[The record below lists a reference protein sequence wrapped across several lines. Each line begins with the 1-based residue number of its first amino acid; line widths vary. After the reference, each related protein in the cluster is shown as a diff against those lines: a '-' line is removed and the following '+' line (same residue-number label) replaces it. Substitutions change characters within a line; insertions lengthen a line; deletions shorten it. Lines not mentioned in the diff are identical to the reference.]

1 MQVNGGVHVFLSE
14 NRKAVQHAMGYR
26 EDDPACNSRAAGHQI
41 YILDLLLLAETS
53 KYKRKTGEMWVSNW
67 EAEPPSS

>member
-1 MQVNGGVHVFLSE
+1 MQVNGGIHVFLSE

-26 EDDPACNSRAAGHQI
+26 EDDPTCNSRAAGHQI

-53 KYKRKTGEMWVSNW
+53 KYKR
-67 EAEPPSS
+67 